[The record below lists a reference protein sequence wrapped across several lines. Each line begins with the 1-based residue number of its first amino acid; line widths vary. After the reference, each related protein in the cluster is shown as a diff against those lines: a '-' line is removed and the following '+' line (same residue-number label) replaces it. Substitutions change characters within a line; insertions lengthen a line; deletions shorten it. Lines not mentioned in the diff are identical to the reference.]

1 MSNKDKDE
9 YKRKR
14 ENEVVGGIA
23 GGIAGGVLGNSVAAS
38 GHQAISDYH
47 DTEAGKKIKFG
58 SDYRKSLRGMTHIK
72 DIEGGAHSGGH
83 SIYRTPSGKDIIIT
97 RSAMGNVALPTFSSR
112 SITNDSTRRGALR
125 VMRGAQSDHDIPGM
139 RELDDYV
146 SKNKGRQINLI
157 GTTGNSD
164 SLLHELGHTAGT
176 RHGTASGA
184 LIRLN
189 SIRPSRFGT
198 KALASTGAM
207 LTHRKAGES
216 KEEYEER
223 SRKNAIKSGLLGSSL
238 YIPMLAEE
246 ARASLNA
253 NKLGKKLGVK
263 VDNRRG
269 LIPGYGTYV
278 AGALTPTAI
287 ALGTHYGK
295 RFVEREMEKKS
306 SAITSK
312 GDIHM
317 GSINVRN
324 KLLGVHE
331 NLKKMIGA
339 EIGGAVGLAVTDS
352 PIGIL
357 GGMVVGGVLHH
368 YASTKGNMT
377 KAQKEIR
384 DEESALLRQMVMRK
398 KKNK

>member
-1 MSNKDKDE
+1 MSNKDQDE

-14 ENEVVGGIA
+14 ENEVVSGIS
-23 GGIAGGVLGNSVAAS
+23 GGIAGGVLGNFAAAS
-38 GHQAISDYH
+38 GHQAISDYY
-47 DTEAGKKIKFG
+47 DTETGKKIKFG

-72 DIEGGAHSGGH
+72 DIAGGAHSGGH

-97 RSAMGNVALPTFSSR
+97 RSGGNAALPTFSSR
-112 SITNDSTRRGALR
+112 STTNDLTRRELLKTL
-125 VMRGAQSDHDIPGM
+125 RGAKPGSDIPGM
-139 RELDDYV
+139 DELDDYV

-164 SLLHELGHTAGT
+164 LLLHELGHTAGT

-184 LIRLN
+184 LMRLN
-189 SIRPSRFGT
+189 SFQPNRFGA

-238 YIPMLAEE
+238 YLPMLAEE

-269 LIPGYGTYV
+269 LIPAYGTYV

-295 RFVEREMEKKS
+295 RFVEQEMEKKS

-331 NLKKMIGA
+331 SLKKMIGA
-339 EIGGAVGLAVTDS
+339 GVGGAVGLAVTDS
-352 PIGIL
+352 PIGVL
-357 GGMVVGGVLHH
+357 GGMVVGGVLQH

-377 KAQKEIR
+377 KAQKEIQ
-384 DEESALLRQMVMRK
+384 DEERALLRQMIMRK